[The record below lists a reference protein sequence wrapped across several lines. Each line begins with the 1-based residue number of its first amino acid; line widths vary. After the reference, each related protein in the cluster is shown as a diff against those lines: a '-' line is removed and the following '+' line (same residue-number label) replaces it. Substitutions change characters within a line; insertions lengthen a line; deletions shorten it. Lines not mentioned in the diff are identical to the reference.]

1 MNTTPLEE
9 RIKLLAE
16 RMGRH
21 SREHCAGLEAVFL
34 LNPKFCSAID
44 LALALAGR
52 SLAAPESVTA
62 PWTVSLPKLV
72 DEAIVQYIR
81 PEEIEP
87 NRAKLYAHVSE
98 HLDKLIFRVTEI
110 EAELG

>member
-9 RIKLLAE
+9 RIDLLAE

-21 SREHCAGLEAVFL
+21 SREHCAGLEAAFL
-34 LNPKFCSAID
+34 LDPGFCRAID

-72 DEAIVQYIR
+72 DEAIVRYIR
-81 PEEIEP
+81 PEA
-87 NRAKLYAHVSE
+87 NRAELYAHVSE